1 MRPAASI
8 ALALALLASLVP
20 FQARAAERE
29 GPNGLVAIDAG
40 TCRFL
45 LPAQNE
51 GVARK
56 LGPVCSRASAK
67 IFEQL
72 GVVAREARG
81 APAIEVRIAG
91 SPAGMRDLAVPGAI
105 PPEWSDAVAYPD
117 HGVIVRSLTHADGR
131 PVEDLEVMLAHELSH
146 LAMRRALGGAR
157 VPRWFS
163 EGVAIQQ
170 SEGSSLRRGYLLRLA
185 AVGDRLL
192 PMESIESYP
201 TDSGDVALAYAQAAD
216 FMGHLLEDSGWHG
229 VRVVLNRLR
238 AGDGFEEAFRT
249 AYDGSVA
256 RMERDWRR
264 GLNGEWNW
272 LALITGSGALWGL
285 IVVLFV
291 AAYVVVLRR
300 QRRRLA
306 QMEAEEAPLER
317 LLSVLH
323 DLEAK
328 AAGGHAG
335 EDADPAAAAPD
346 STRTKIEVDGELHT
360 LH

>member
-8 ALALALLASLVP
+8 ALAVALLASLVP
-20 FQARAAERE
+20 CPARAAERE
-29 GPNGLVAIDAG
+29 GPPGLATIDAG

-45 LPAQNE
+45 LPPQNE

-56 LGPVCSRASAK
+56 LGPVCSRASGK

-72 GVVAREARG
+72 GVEAGG
-81 APAIEVRIAG
+81 APMVEVRIAG
-91 SPAGMRDLAVPGAI
+91 TPAGIKDLAVPHAA
-105 PPEWSDAVAYPD
+105 PPEWSGAVAYPD
-117 HGVIVRSLTHADGR
+117 HGIIVLSLTHGDGR
-131 PVEDLEVMLAHELSH
+131 PVEDLEVMLEHELSH

-170 SEGSSLRRGYLLRLA
+170 SEGSSLGRSAVLRLA
-185 AVGDRLL
+185 AAGDRLL
-192 PMESIESYP
+192 PLESIENYP
-201 TDSGDVALAYAQAAD
+201 TDRADVALAYAQAAD
-216 FMGHLLEDSGWHG
+216 FTGHLLGDLGWHG

-238 AGDGFEEAFRT
+238 AGDDFEEAFQA
-249 AYDGSVA
+249 AYGGSVA
-256 RMERDWRR
+256 RMEREWRR
-264 GLNGEWNW
+264 GLREEWNW
-272 LALITGSGALWGL
+272 LALITGSGALWGV

-317 LLSVLH
+317 LLSVIH

-328 AAGGHAG
+328 AAGSHVGG
-335 EDADPAAAAPD
+335 GADTAAAAPD
-346 STRTKIEVDGELHT
+346 NTRTKIEVDGELHT